1 MPRDPITN
9 NGCKLSRLQIETA
22 IIPRRKAKRI
32 FIEANLS
39 TAITGV
45 ETTVEPRLSKKINLR
60 PELCI
65 EKQRQT
71 RVEEII
77 DLAVDESRRWLL
89 EIVKFGVDGAA

>member
-1 MPRDPITN
+1 MPRHPVADD
-9 NGCKLSRLQIETA
+9 GRKLSYLQIKTA
-22 IIPRRKAKRI
+22 IIPRRKAKRV

-39 TAITGV
+39 AASSGI
-45 ETTVEPRLSKKINLR
+45 EPTIKSRLSKEINLR

-71 RVEEII
+71 RVEEIVDVAI
-77 DLAVDESRRWLL
+77 DESRRWLL